1 MYLHISKFVTLKQVT
16 ILIIVIFLGSVS
28 PAQDRAFI
36 SSDPGKYY
44 SAKTFYYS
52 IGQTRVPVKAEQFG
66 QSTKFVFINL
76 HDDETTSVAA
86 ARKLLEQEGGLLIRI
101 ENRMKR
107 NIRFMLKGKKFTIDP
122 NRIFSRQGIE
132 DFMKSAGCYHPAAVD
147 EVENFARRFLQ
158 LIPGKPDCIIALHNN
173 TDGFFSVKDYLP
185 GQKRASDAADVFYN
199 PAQDPDDLFITTDV
213 VLYYHLIDKKYNTV
227 LQDNENCRRDGSL
240 SVYAGEQNLRYVN
253 LETQHGKLSQYAE
266 MLNYLYKILT
276 TKNLNVLEYRFILQP
291 YDKTFLPESGSEIY
305 FGNKPVGKILSTRLE
320 EENNLI
326 SGILQIN
333 TTFPLFSNMIF
344 YLATDDND
352 KIRLEIKTDPAL
364 RSEKLKP
371 SERIIQIRTK
381 QEAEEGFD

>member
-1 MYLHISKFVTLKQVT
+1 MLYLASA
-16 ILIIVIFLGSVS
+16 
-28 PAQDRAFI
+28 AQDRAFLP
-36 SSDPGKYY
+36 SDPGKYY
-44 SAKTFYYS
+44 SSRTFFYL
-52 IGQTRVPVKAEQFG
+52 IGQTRVPVKTELFG

-101 ENRMKR
+101 ENRQKR
-107 NIRFMLKGKKFTIDP
+107 NLGFTLKGKKFTIDP
-122 NRIFSRQGIE
+122 NRMFSRQGIE
-132 DFMKSAGCYHPAAVD
+132 GFMKSAGRYLPAAVD

-185 GQKRASDAADVFYN
+185 GDKRAGDAADVFYN
-199 PAQDPDDLFITTDV
+199 PAQDPDDLFITTDEA
-213 VLYYHLIDKKYNTV
+213 LYYQLIEKKYNTV

-253 LETQHGKLSQYAE
+253 LETQHGKLRQYTE
-266 MLNYLYKILT
+266 MLNYLYEILT

-291 YDKTFLPESGSEIY
+291 HDKTLLPESGAEIY

-344 YLATDDND
+344 YLATDANG
-352 KIRLEIKTDPAL
+352 KTQLEIKTDPSL
-364 RSEKLKP
+364 RGNKLKP
-371 SERIIQIRTK
+371 TESIIQIRTK
-381 QEAEEGFD
+381 QETATRTE